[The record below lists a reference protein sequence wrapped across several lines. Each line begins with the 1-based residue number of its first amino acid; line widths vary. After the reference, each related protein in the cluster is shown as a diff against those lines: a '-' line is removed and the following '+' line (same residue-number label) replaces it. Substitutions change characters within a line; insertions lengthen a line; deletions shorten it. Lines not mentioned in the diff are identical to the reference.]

1 MGMYKMGNLACV
13 VIQLFR
19 SQGTVALP
27 KIIAEIV
34 EIQYCTENVLCS
46 LPYCSPTYVLSLD
59 GDDVRYVGGTVAT
72 VVGQG
77 RILVVVH

>member
-1 MGMYKMGNLACV
+1 VWLYSYLDPKGP
-13 VIQLFR
+13 
-19 SQGTVALP
+19 LP
-27 KIIAEIV
+27 CPKLSLKSLR
-34 EIQYCTENVLCS
+34 YSTENVLCS

-77 RILVVVH
+77 R